1 MINEQFALFS
11 VFLNHL
17 ITAKELFHWLTC
29 IDVISV
35 FIRSKIVLLTLPIS
49 GFDGL
54 ISLNEGLSE
63 KLSLGYL
70 TVMYASC
77 FCN

>member
-1 MINEQFALFS
+1 MINEQCGLFS

-17 ITAKELFHWLTC
+17 INAKEFFHWLTC
-29 IDVISV
+29 IDVISL

-54 ISLNEGLSE
+54 ISLNEGLCG
-63 KLSLGYL
+63 KLSLGSL